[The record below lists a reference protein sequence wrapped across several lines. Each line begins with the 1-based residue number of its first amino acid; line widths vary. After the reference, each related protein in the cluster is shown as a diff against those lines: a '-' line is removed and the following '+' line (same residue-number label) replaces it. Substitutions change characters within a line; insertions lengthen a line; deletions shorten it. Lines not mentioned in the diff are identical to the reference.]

1 MMDDFGLYPREEA
14 FDPFGVMLFK
24 ALQVVSFLFFLA
36 LLAVSPESKDGK
48 IDSKAEFIIT
58 MDWPDN
64 HPDDLD
70 LFVQDPAG
78 NIAWYR
84 HREAG
89 FLTLD
94 RDDRGGVNDF
104 ITVNGRKIASPIRE
118 EIVTVRG
125 ILAGEYTVN
134 VSHFQAKT
142 GQPVPV
148 NVKVQKLNPTAQ
160 VIFDDKVFVDHT
172 GAEKTA
178 VRFTLDFRRQGDR
191 CRAAAEIAAGDVP
204 QRKPERRGPRSQDRR
219 QDENAVSNLQSDIL
233 MLSVAYALV
242 GALLLVVLVYARL
255 PWSLKGIAVIVTSS
269 FYIASFLGMRA
280 LLGWASVDRLPPSF
294 KLLQA
299 RIVEPHSLEGDPG
312 AIYLWVE
319 ALDDG
324 NRPSGVPRAYRIP
337 YSDKL
342 ADKTDKA
349 QGELAAGRA
358 QGGRAA
364 DYGSG
369 EGGLLDAV
377 RAYITPNTIIETS
390 GGDPS
395 TGGGLTA
402 VPQAGDEVTFTP
414 LLPPRMPPK
423 DVIEPQETRQ

>member
-1 MMDDFGLYPREEA
+1 
-14 FDPFGVMLFK
+14 
-24 ALQVVSFLFFLA
+24 VS
-36 LLAVSPESKDGK
+36 G
-48 IDSKAEFIIT
+48 
-58 MDWPDN
+58 
-64 HPDDLD
+64 
-70 LFVQDPAG
+70 
-78 NIAWYR
+78 
-84 HREAG
+84 
-89 FLTLD
+89 
-94 RDDRGGVNDF
+94 
-104 ITVNGRKIASPIRE
+104 
-118 EIVTVRG
+118 
-125 ILAGEYTVN
+125 
-134 VSHFQAKT
+134 
-142 GQPVPV
+142 
-148 NVKVQKLNPTAQ
+148 
-160 VIFDDKVFVDHT
+160 
-172 GAEKTA
+172 
-178 VRFTLDFRRQGDR
+178 
-191 CRAAAEIAAGDVP
+191 
-204 QRKPERRGPRSQDRR
+204 
-219 QDENAVSNLQSDIL
+219 LQSDIL

-255 PWSLKGIAVIVTSS
+255 PWSLKAVAVVVTSS
-269 FYIASFLGMRA
+269 FYIASFLGMRG

-294 KLLQA
+294 KLLQS

-319 ALDDG
+319 ALDEG

-349 QGELAAGRA
+349 QSEIAAGRA

-369 EGGLLDAV
+369 EGGLLDSV

-402 VPQAGDEVTFTP
+402 VPQAGDEVSFTP

-423 DVIEPQETRQ
+423 DVMEPQESRR